1 MTASR
6 RKTPLSWL
14 TRLVPLLGMVGALGA
29 CGLAGQGE
37 EPPCASSN
45 ATPPG
50 VDGGLSC
57 GQAWTFNPGGEGE
70 PRGRF
75 AVKVVQYLHLS
86 SAGIVEADAMASAIG
101 WAEFSPEPG
110 QTGQT
115 TGRMDL
121 KMCHLE
127 VPQVHIPGQAE
138 PSALE
143 LAPGALSY
151 VPPPGTGFS
160 VTGYE
165 TCDGFL
171 TDPNVIVVA
180 ARLVDVMDD
189 PLPSDLS
196 TQSCTSA
203 TDTRCVFDQD
213 QDGKPAVTFLAHN
226 FPALNVDEV
235 YATLR
240 SWVVMDGLVASPDLI
255 LGTARFGMEISVVSC
270 RIEPLGGGP
279 VRRCTS
285 DEADVIASIT
295 PVVTQ
300 SPDVD
305 STFVAVRVDPTTG
318 CEDII
323 EQADRL
329 FGR

>member
-1 MTASR
+1 
-6 RKTPLSWL
+6 
-14 TRLVPLLGMVGALGA
+14 
-29 CGLAGQGE
+29 
-37 EPPCASSN
+37 
-45 ATPPG
+45 
-50 VDGGLSC
+50 LSC

-110 QTGQT
+110 QTA
-115 TGRMDL
+115 GRMDL

-127 VPQVHIPGQAE
+127 VPQVHIPGQAQ
-138 PSALE
+138 PSSLD
-143 LAPGALSY
+143 LAPAALSY

-196 TQSCTSA
+196 TQTCTSA

-213 QDGKPAVTFLAHN
+213 QDGKPGVTFLAHH

-279 VRRCTS
+279 VRRCTP

-318 CEDII
+318 CDDII